1 MENHSLILLA
11 MMTNARFKN
20 RVYCIGYVYDVKLN
34 IQMLMNVPLLYGSI
48 ILKSNDN
55 YIEFYIRTFKT
66 NYVEYYRILETFGV
80 QYQTIAQYD
89 KSCYTLEQSLLSS
102 TMGGNIVNI
111 KVPPSKNPSMLCVT
125 GEVTE
130 RGNLLHYA
138 IRYNGEEKNGA
149 QLNGV
154 PYDNKFITP
163 YNFSILNCECSKT
176 YNNDINHK
184 YLLESHYTN
193 GFDRDRDV
201 ISNIRKPLWSVDN
214 IRQQSEIHNVDEVKY
229 TIALYDL

>member
-1 MENHSLILLA
+1 MRLA
-11 MMTNARFKN
+11 TLTSVPFKN
-20 RVYCIGYVYDVKLN
+20 RIYCIGYVYDVKLN
-34 IQMLMNVPLLYGSI
+34 MQMLMDIPLLYGSI
-48 ILKSNDN
+48 VLKSNND

-66 NYVEYYRILETFGV
+66 NHVEYYRILETFGV
-80 QYQTIAQYD
+80 QYKTISQYD
-89 KSCYTLEQSLLSS
+89 KSSYTLEQSLLSS
-102 TMGGNIVNI
+102 IMGGNIVNI
-111 KVPPSKNPSMLCVT
+111 KVPPSNNPSMLCVT

-138 IRYNGEEKNGA
+138 VRYNGEQKNGV

-154 PYDNKFITP
+154 PYNNKFIVP

-176 YNNDINHK
+176 YNDDINHK

-201 ISNIRKPLWSVDN
+201 ISNIRKPLWCVDD
-214 IRQQSEIHNVDEVKY
+214 IRNQTEIHNIDEVKY